1 MAVAFARV
9 SCWLWGTKDH
19 ESANSALVSPS
30 DFSMGFRELDLVRF
44 PSAQGSRTVPSSR
57 RMRRKWQSREER
69 RVRVDREYDAV
80 IVPSDG
86 GCMSGSES
94 DGSDWSIGWVEPH
107 APDFHSDE
115 EGSFAVLVPCYG
127 RGRREEM
134 QNLEN
139 HSLGA
144 VPVHKRGF
152 SFVFNA
158 ASSAEG
164 KDYIESWLSSLQEL

>member
-1 MAVAFARV
+1 MAEPG
-9 SCWLWGTKDH
+9 GT
-19 ESANSALVSPS
+19 E
-30 DFSMGFRELDLVRF
+30 
-44 PSAQGSRTVPSSR
+44 
-57 RMRRKWQSREER
+57 
-69 RVRVDREYDAV
+69 VRVDREYDAV

-127 RGRREEM
+127 RGRREKME
-134 QNLEN
+134 NLEN